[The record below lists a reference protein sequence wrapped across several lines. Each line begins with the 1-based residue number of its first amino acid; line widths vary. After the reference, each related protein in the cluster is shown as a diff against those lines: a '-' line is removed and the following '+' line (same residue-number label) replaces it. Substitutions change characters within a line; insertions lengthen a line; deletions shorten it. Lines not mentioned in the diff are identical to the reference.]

1 MKPADTTEPAKR
13 FLWRSPVIALMALAA
28 AASLVAGGGFALPD
42 WARLHL
48 DRLDLVL
55 AVGFATIW
63 LSDLARASKPAE
75 AARFRR
81 AELFLL
87 ASGILAFLALL
98 LIPDTLHRLLAERLH
113 QRAGSLGF
121 WWIRFFL
128 LACVLLQ
135 LLRGIEF
142 ILRKGLRAELLLAGS
157 FFGIIATG
165 ALLLL
170 LPNAMQPGCTA
181 LSFVDALFTS
191 TSATCV
197 TGLSVRDTGGE
208 FSTFGQNVIMVLI
221 QIGGLG
227 IVTFVAL
234 LSSISNKTLPV
245 PQMVIFR
252 HIINAPAVGDLRRR
266 IAGIVAITLLVE
278 TAGAAAL
285 FFFVDAGK
293 DTLDHLQWSV
303 FHSISAFCNAGFAF
317 QADSLESLRG
327 NTGALFTIMAL
338 IVVGGLGFLVLPEFL
353 SLLRNNCREFLAK
366 RRSQARESFVPRLR
380 LTVQTRLSVITTLA
394 LIVLGAAGFALLEG
408 DHVLRG
414 MGSMDFLTAS
424 LFQSVTA
431 RTAGFNTLPI
441 GELQNATLL
450 LIILL
455 MVVGGCPVSTAG
467 GIKTVTFAILL
478 LGLRALVRGNSR
490 IEAFGRTVPARVIS
504 SALNVFLLY
513 MGAAITGLI
522 LLSWASPEL
531 AMRDLLFECFSALG
545 TVGLSTGVTAQVGT
559 GGKLVLCALMFIGR
573 IGPIAMVLSVFQSS
587 PAVDYEFPQEDVV
600 VG

>member
-1 MKPADTTEPAKR
+1 MKLGETTEPAKGFR
-13 FLWRSPVIALMALAA
+13 GRVTVIALMALVS
-28 AASLVAGGGFALPD
+28 AASLIVGGGFTLPD
-42 WARLHL
+42 WVRLHL

-55 AVGFATIW
+55 AVGFAAIW

-75 AARFRR
+75 AARYRR

-87 ASGILAFLALL
+87 ALGIITFLALL
-98 LIPDTLHRLLAERLH
+98 LIPDALRHLVAERLH

-121 WWIRFFL
+121 WWIRIFL

-142 ILRKGLRAELLLAGS
+142 ILRRGLRAELLLAGS
-157 FFGIIATG
+157 FLGIIATG

-170 LPNAMQPGCTA
+170 LPNAMQPGCTP
-181 LSFVDALFTS
+181 LSFVDALFTA

-208 FSTFGQNVIMVLI
+208 FSTFGQNIIMVLI

-278 TAGAAAL
+278 LTGAAAL
-285 FFFVDAGK
+285 FILVDTGT
-293 DTLDHLQWSV
+293 DTLNHMQWSL

-317 QADSLESLRG
+317 QADSLESLHE
-327 NTGALFTIMAL
+327 NTGALYTIMTL
-338 IVVGGLGFLVLPEFL
+338 IVLGGLGFLVLPEFI
-353 SLLRNNCREFLAK
+353 SMLRSNCREFLAK
-366 RRSQARESFVPRLR
+366 RRAHAGESFIPRLR
-380 LTVQTRLSVITTLA
+380 LTVQTRLSVITTMS
-394 LIVLGAAGFALLEG
+394 LIVLGATGFALLEG
-408 DHVLRG
+408 DHVLKG
-414 MGSMDFLTAS
+414 LGSLDFFTAS

-450 LIILL
+450 LIVLL

-490 IEAFGRTVPARVIS
+490 IEAFGRTVPARVIT

-513 MGAAITGLI
+513 MTAAITGLI
-522 LLSWASPEL
+522 LLSWASPHL
-531 AMRDLLFECFSALG
+531 AMRDLLFECFSALS
-545 TVGLSTGVTAQVGT
+545 TVGLSTGVTAQLGT
-559 GGKLVLCALMFIGR
+559 EGKLVLCALMFIGR